1 LFLFF
6 NQILIL
12 LSQILLDNRYLSD
25 EGNDCLLSV
34 DGTDFLSPEYGKKFF
49 SHKFRHSG
57 LRYEVALSIKTGWIC
72 WISGPWNPG
81 EWNDIEIFR
90 MSLMTFLEPYERVE
104 ADDGYLGEAPLK
116 VRCPKCVTVPAERKE
131 MMSMVRHRQE
141 TINKRF
147 KDWKILDSQFRH
159 DVRLHRDVFAAIA
172 VLSQIAIQHNG
183 EDLFE
188 VEYSDRMEE

>member
-1 LFLFF
+1 
-6 NQILIL
+6 
-12 LSQILLDNRYLSD
+12 
-25 EGNDCLLSV
+25 
-34 DGTDFLSPEYGKKFF
+34 
-49 SHKFRHSG
+49 
-57 LRYEVALSIKTGWIC
+57 
-72 WISGPWNPG
+72 
-81 EWNDIEIFR
+81 
-90 MSLMTFLEPYERVE
+90 
-104 ADDGYLGEAPLK
+104 
-116 VRCPKCVTVPAERKE
+116 

-159 DVRLHRDVFAAIA
+159 DVRVHRDVFAAIA